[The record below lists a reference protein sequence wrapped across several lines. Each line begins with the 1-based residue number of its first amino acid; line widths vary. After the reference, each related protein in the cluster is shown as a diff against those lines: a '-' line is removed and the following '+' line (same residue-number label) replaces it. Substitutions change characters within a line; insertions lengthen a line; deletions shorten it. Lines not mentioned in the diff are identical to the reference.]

1 MTKRLSDGSAA
12 MWIVLVSAL
21 ALTAGC
27 GWPGEVMPGTPVTWR
42 AAPPQVALSF
52 DDVAS
57 GSLPA
62 GWVVA
67 ATNPAGEL
75 ARWQVVEDPAAASK
89 PRVLKITEI
98 RDGAKAVFNLCWKA
112 TPAFRDGTIEVK
124 VRADTG
130 MIDQG
135 GGLIWRAK
143 DARNYYVAR
152 YNPLEKN
159 LRLYFVKDGKRTM
172 LAGVPDLDIPA
183 GRWFTL
189 RIAHHGRN
197 IDVALD
203 GRRVLEAQDGTFSD
217 AGGVGFWT
225 KADAASSFDDLK
237 IQGEWERQQS

>member
-1 MTKRLSDGSAA
+1 MSEPNWNAIRRT
-12 MWIVLVSAL
+12 WVAL
-21 ALTAGC
+21 AGGLVLALGAMAGC
-27 GWPGEVMPGTPVTWR
+27 GQPGSSGAVVTSRPTPVAMT
-42 AAPPQVALSF
+42 VSF
-52 DDVAS
+52 DNLPV
-57 GSLPA
+57 GSPPA

-67 ATNPAGEL
+67 ATNPVGEL
-75 ARWQVVEDPAAASK
+75 AKWQVVEDASAASK

-98 RDGAKAVFNLCWKA
+98 RDGAKAVFNLCWA
-112 TPAFRDGTIEVK
+112 PTPAFRDGTIEAK
-124 VRADTG
+124 VRADAG
-130 MIDQG
+130 KIDQG

-172 LAGVPDLDIPA
+172 LAGVPDVDIPA

-203 GRRVLEAQDGTFSD
+203 GRRVLEAQDGTFPD

-237 IQGEWERQQS
+237 IQGE